1 MKYLVV
7 IGKRGKRNEF
17 PSTMFEEGFLD
28 AVQLYL
34 EVYED
39 FEGLNG
45 FDIDDVEGEITD
57 VARML
62 GYNPD
67 NTNYE
72 IIEK

>member
-1 MKYLVV
+1 
-7 IGKRGKRNEF
+7 
-17 PSTMFEEGFLD
+17 MFEEGFLD

-34 EVYED
+34 EIYGD
-39 FEGLNG
+39 FEELNG

-67 NTNYE
+67 NTSYE